1 MFCNDRLPLNKTH
14 LSFLSFSFLHTLPA
28 RASQG
33 LLLQGRLLASCC
45 NGVEIWGEL
54 IALKFCCMF
63 PVVLFSEGRIGIFS
77 REDTPETRPPPFAL
91 AVDLGCCWG
100 P

>member
-14 LSFLSFSFLHTLPA
+14 PSFLSFSFLHTLPA

-45 NGVEIWGEL
+45 NAVEIWGEL

-63 PVVLFSEGRIGIFS
+63 PVVLFCEGRIGIFS
-77 REDTPETRPPPFAL
+77 REGTSGNPSTHPL
-91 AVDLGCCWG
+91 LLSYLGCCCG
-100 P
+100 Q